1 MRILVT
7 GGAGFIG
14 SNFIRLALADE
25 AEPQIYNFDLLT
37 YAGNL
42 ANLTDIADSPRYRFV
57 KGDIADRDAA
67 KRVFDEWKP
76 EYVVHFAA
84 ESHVDRAL
92 EDAGVFVRTNVLGT
106 QNLLEC
112 ARRFEIKRMLH
123 VSTDEVYGALP
134 DMDAPP
140 FTEDT
145 PLAPRNPYSA
155 SKAAADHLVMAAYH
169 THKLPVVIT
178 RSGNN
183 YGPYQFPEKLI
194 PLFITNLMEGKQVPL
209 YGEGLNVRDWIH
221 VRDNC
226 RAIFLALKRGTDG
239 QVYNIG
245 PGESEPVT
253 NLRIT
258 MKLLELMGAGA
269 EMIRRVAD
277 RLGHDFRYALDTS
290 KIERELG
297 FKAGIPLD
305 DGLRD
310 TVEWYKENEAWWRAI
325 KTGEYLDYYERMY
338 GKR

>member
-25 AEPQIYNFDLLT
+25 TEPQILNFDLLT

-84 ESHVDRAL
+84 ESHVDRSL

-112 ARRFEIKRMLH
+112 ARHYDVKRMLH

-310 TVEWYKENEAWWRAI
+310 TVEWYKANGAWWRAI